1 MISKTPFAQIGLN
14 LKSQILDLK
23 LEFSMLD
30 QITKYRQV
38 VTLADGTRALL
49 RPLTADDKN
58 ALVALFDPI
67 TPDDLKLMRN
77 DVRDRELVAS
87 WADHIDYK
95 NVLPLVAIV
104 NDRLVGDATLHFRS
118 GPGRHV
124 ADVRIF
130 LSKEFRRRGLGN
142 AMLRA
147 TIDVAR
153 KCGLQQLVAEIV
165 ADQVKVI
172 NAFKQLGFELRAT
185 YPDYFMMP
193 DGETHDVA
201 VLILRLATKREEF

>member
-1 MISKTPFAQIGLN
+1 
-14 LKSQILDLK
+14 
-23 LEFSMLD
+23 MLD
-30 QITKYRQV
+30 QIAKYRQV
-38 VTLADGTRALL
+38 VTLADGTRALM
-49 RPLTADDKN
+49 RPLTPDDKN
-58 ALVALFDPI
+58 ALVAMFEPI
-67 TPDDLKLMRN
+67 GPDDFKLMRN
-77 DVRDRELVAS
+77 DVRDRELVTS
-87 WADHIDYK
+87 WAENVDYK
-95 NVLPLVAIV
+95 KVLPLVAVV
-104 NDRLVGDATLHFRS
+104 NDRIVGDATLHFRS
-118 GPGRHV
+118 GPGRHI

-147 TIDVAR
+147 IIDVAR

-172 NAFKQLGFELRAT
+172 NAFKQLGFEMRAT

-201 VLILRLATKREEF
+201 VLILRLASKRDEF

>member
-1 MISKTPFAQIGLN
+1 
-14 LKSQILDLK
+14 
-23 LEFSMLD
+23 MLD
-30 QITKYRQV
+30 QIAKYRQV
-38 VTLADGTRALL
+38 VTLADGKRVLL
-49 RPLTADDKN
+49 RPLTSDDKN
-58 ALVALFDPI
+58 ALIALFEPI
-67 TPDDLKLMRN
+67 SAADATFMRN
-77 DVRDRELVAS
+77 DVRKPQVVAS
-87 WADHIDYK
+87 WVEHIDYK
-95 NVLPLVAIV
+95 VVLPLVAVV
-104 NDRLVGDATLHFRS
+104 NDRIVGDATIHFRS

-130 LSKEFRRRGLGN
+130 MSKEYRRCGLGS

-147 TIDVAR
+147 MIDIAR

-172 NAFKQLGFELRAT
+172 NAFKQLGFELRAI

-201 VLILRLATKREEF
+201 VLILSLAHKREEF